1 MTYAPLP
8 GQSENSAVFQ
18 LRTVA
23 NRKKPNLVREN
34 LQSRNFMVPKPSAL
48 IRTPYLNADT
58 RPLFFPSDIDHYPA
72 SYLGVVGCFCL
83 LCYLF
88 LLVVNHQLI

>member
-1 MTYAPLP
+1 
-8 GQSENSAVFQ
+8 VFQ

-48 IRTPYLNADT
+48 IRTPYLNTDT
-58 RPLFFPSDIDHYPA
+58 RPRFFSSSSGIDHYPSSFLFGSCRLF
-72 SYLGVVGCFCL
+72 SYFVLS
-83 LCYLF
+83 
-88 LLVVNHQLI
+88 LLVSC